1 MVQKIF
7 NRFGLRREF
16 NLSDLTDST
25 AALNNIL
32 STPSMLGT
40 EESFT
45 SNDLEPIF
53 GVFLTNITLST
64 FTGLSG
70 TTVTFTKIDDNGIIT
85 DDIVVYRPL
94 IKIKTQLDSSF
105 FSSGEPFFFGGDGP
119 NAFYYDSDNIVR
131 DPEPLDT
138 NQGYSFGTIV
148 LSNGGIYR
156 ALTNALAPVQLTPET
171 AGAYNFEFIRDWN
184 GIQDIFFNDELDP
197 VTNEVTTISDRF
209 WERGQFAFTSKI
221 QTSFLSLFG
230 GVNWKGFYKPTSF
243 GTTEFF
249 VSSTGSTIFKFQNI
263 ETFSFQQVRYGK
275 PDVNIINT
283 FKSFIANP
291 ALISNRY
298 SLNNIENIVGI
309 YDDPTRELV
318 QVTLPRKQK
327 LSNDDFIFLEVS
339 EGQVKS
345 RRYNALTHRSGV
357 DNTGNG
363 GVDERY
369 LIYFFIEVTKDFNI
383 LNVDIN
389 TLPLSGTGS
398 SEDLANGNITEAT
411 TEVLSGLLA
420 TIRYSPYK
428 SRDFDTY
435 LYSTT
440 HKLEIPPAT
449 YTVSGNTITCD
460 DFYYKHLMQ
469 NDYIYD
475 YRRRTTDAVQ
485 SVRRFVVNS
494 LDDSTNTATVSID
507 PTYTINN
514 NSPNNENNDQF
525 YYIIQGNT
533 SVSGTY
539 DGLVENPGLFLEKSW
554 NDNTSSTM
562 VVFSG
567 NNVTFN
573 STNTAITT
581 ENMGVTGATQT
592 YFEENN
598 EYLVRFTNSDSVY
611 RTFNYILH
619 GAPGGNTNG
628 GSGAK
633 IEGNITFRRNI
644 WYKIVIGKSGELE
657 GFSDVGGGGAAG
669 INTSTS
675 VRSAYSGGGYSGIH
689 DLDLPQ
695 SNVNGSTAN
704 QEPLTQENMVVIAAG
719 GGGGTSTSGGGGDAG
734 TPTGSDGTGSRG
746 GGGGGTIGGSGGSG
760 GVFSTNDGSAL
771 QGGAGQSISTS
782 NRYAGAGG
790 GGGYF
795 GGGGGGNQNTTS
807 TSSTGGGGGGGS
819 AISVSSLTVTKTESV
834 GSEKITNVVTSGTIG
849 DTIDL
854 TLNGIDE
861 LVFVGRY
868 GEDITRQKRIVVNY
882 SLEEYVDYAFDWA
895 FYIKDEDINSRSNNK
910 IWTISK
916 REQIN
921 PNFQTLNYKFLY
933 GIDYDFFKIGD
944 FKNFAENSMFTNG
957 TSRETGVNQLAFG
970 KPQLL
975 DKGDQYNVFYNL
987 LPIISTYHPPL
998 NFNTVVKT
1006 GNGNVNAKSRV
1017 LSSSQFTDFVIG
1029 NYVIDNTLDSFR
1041 GDATSIIPRGTRV
1054 IEIPSSGF
1062 TNIVL
1067 SKTIDTTVNSQPY
1080 AVIDHRGFICTCTLQ
1095 PTGTTPSTIA
1105 GSDVIIRGQS
1115 NEIKVGMV
1123 LCVQD
1128 QPSKSTYTRI
1138 TSISEDANGDT
1149 IVTLDSDLLSTN
1161 EIGAIVYTDR
1171 GVDIVEPLR
1180 EFCGDSICGQNNFQG
1195 SKPKTKYISTI
1206 AHVGARNDSLDIR
1219 WRESSL
1225 VSVYDSDDPRYPHRR
1240 TYFPG
1245 GDGTDV
1251 IGNSAVNF
1259 TLTANQGPS
1268 VAWWVDANVGQ
1279 TIDDQAVLSNGA
1291 TNSPNVSTG
1300 RGSKRY
1306 GSMQVW
1312 ARFKKTGAGAY
1323 TTGIA
1328 NAIIEKYPSFPIDDT
1343 FWPIGIAEALVRVN
1357 GDLRTNTEITNSHKY
1372 YFIVRVNEQIKSVP
1386 NAQNGYTATWT
1397 DSTTASDGNTLL
1409 PVTLDLTEFST
1420 DLWDLREIVYPQG
1433 TNQNNMRDFFTSLS
1447 SESQL
1452 NSQYTN
1458 MFNNRTN
1465 SAYRD
1470 HYYRIIGANGF
1481 TISQTS
1487 AEDKFLNPNSL
1498 IRDDGNGN
1506 ITYELRPGEILAHI
1520 GDTGYWTHFDTLES
1534 AVDTQVAFTFKPD
1547 PIDGGINNQSA
1558 NESELINLFP
1568 GVGGKSATFNNL
1580 GSEDQQLRF
1589 MQYRDKVYEILPNPT
1604 VIENRFTGIR
1614 MINPNTQSTYTRPDG
1629 TTVSVETNLQNS
1641 TNSLSVYAFTST
1653 TDLKELCCPPLDT
1666 SPPFDS
1672 SEIGLSTTQSNP
1684 DMNIDGL
1691 VNIRS
1696 FSGNHPID
1704 KILSIVTATNSDL
1717 PVTEK
1722 IELLFGNEKYK
1733 LLIGDSIPGTL

>member
-1 MVQKIF
+1 M
-7 NRFGLRREF
+7 
-16 NLSDLTDST
+16 TDST
-25 AALNNIL
+25 AAINNIL

-45 SNDLEPIF
+45 SNDLEPII
-53 GVFLTNITLST
+53 GIFLTNLTLST
-64 FTGLSG
+64 FTGLAG
-70 TTVTFTKIDDNGIIT
+70 TTVTFTKIDDNGLVT

-156 ALTNALAPVQLTPET
+156 ALTNASAPVQLTPET
-171 AGAYNFEFIRDWN
+171 AGVYNFEFIRDWN

-197 VTNEVTTISDRF
+197 VTNEVITINDRF

-249 VSSTGSTIFKFQNI
+249 VSSTGSTIFKFQDIN
-263 ETFSFQQVRYGK
+263 TLSFQQVRYGK

-298 SLNNIENIVGI
+298 SLNNIQNIVGI

-318 QVTLPRKQK
+318 QVTLPKKQR

-345 RRYNALTHRSGV
+345 RRYQALTHRSGV

-363 GVDERY
+363 GVDERD

-420 TIRYSPYK
+420 TIRYSPYNR
-428 SRDFDTY
+428 RDFDTY
-435 LYSTT
+435 LFSTN

-460 DFYYKHLMQ
+460 DFYYKHLME

-485 SVRRFVVNS
+485 SVRRFIVNS

-533 SVSGTY
+533 SVSGAY

-598 EYLVRFTNSDSVY
+598 EYLVRFTNSDAVY

-619 GAPGGNTNG
+619 GAPGGGNNNNG

-669 INTSTS
+669 INPSNS
-675 VRSAYSGGGYSGIH
+675 SDSAYSGGGYSGIH

-695 SNVNGSTAN
+695 SDTNGSTAN

-719 GGGGTSTSGGGGDAG
+719 GGGSASVSSGGGDAG
-734 TPTGSDGTGSRG
+734 TPIGSDGGGSRRG
-746 GGGGGTIGGSGGSG
+746 TGGGTIGGAGGSG
-760 GVFSTNDGSAL
+760 GGTGGDDGSAL
-771 QGGAGQSISTS
+771 RGGDGETTSSSSRSAG
-782 NRYAGAGG
+782 GGG

-795 GGGGGGNQNTTS
+795 GGGGAGNQSNFSTT
-807 TSSTGGGGGGGS
+807 TTGGGGGGGS

-834 GSEKITNVVTSGTIG
+834 GSEEITNVVTSGTLG

-868 GEDITRQKRIVVNY
+868 GEDITRQKRMVVNY
-882 SLEEYVDYAFDWA
+882 SLEEFVDYAFDWA
-895 FYIKDEDINSRSNNK
+895 FYIKDEDINSKSNNK

-933 GIDYDFFKIGD
+933 DIDYDFFKIGD
-944 FKNFAENSMFTNG
+944 FKNFSENSMFTSG

-1006 GNGNVNAKSRV
+1006 GNGSVRATSRV
-1017 LSSSQFTDFVIG
+1017 LSSSQFTDFEIG

-1041 GDATSIIPRGTRV
+1041 GDVTSIIPRGTRV
-1054 IEIPSSGF
+1054 IELPSSGF
-1062 TNIVL
+1062 TIVL
-1067 SKTIDTTVNSQPY
+1067 SKTIDTTVGSQPY

-1095 PTGTTPSTIA
+1095 PTGATPSTIA

-1195 SKPKTKYISTI
+1195 SKPKTKYLSTI
-1206 AHVGARNDSLDIR
+1206 AHVGARNANLDFR
-1219 WRESSL
+1219 WSESSITG
-1225 VSVYDSDDPRYPHRR
+1225 SYIGDDTRYQHRR
-1240 TYFPG
+1240 VYFPG
-1245 GDGTDV
+1245 GNDF
-1251 IGNSAVNF
+1251 IGNSSVDF
-1259 TLTANQGPS
+1259 SLVANQGPS

-1279 TIDDQAVLSNGA
+1279 TIVDQAVLSNGVS
-1291 TNSPNVSTG
+1291 NSFNLNVG
-1300 RGSKRY
+1300 RRSKTY
-1306 GSMQVW
+1306 GSMQTW

-1343 FWPIGIAEALVRVN
+1343 FWPIGIVEGLVRVN
-1357 GDLRTNTEITNSHKY
+1357 GDLRTNTEITNSH
-1372 YFIVRVNEQIKSVP
+1372 R
-1386 NAQNGYTATWT
+1386 
-1397 DSTTASDGNTLL
+1397 
-1409 PVTLDLTEFST
+1409 
-1420 DLWDLREIVYPQG
+1420 
-1433 TNQNNMRDFFTSLS
+1433 
-1447 SESQL
+1447 
-1452 NSQYTN
+1452 
-1458 MFNNRTN
+1458 
-1465 SAYRD
+1465 
-1470 HYYRIIGANGF
+1470 
-1481 TISQTS
+1481 
-1487 AEDKFLNPNSL
+1487 
-1498 IRDDGNGN
+1498 
-1506 ITYELRPGEILAHI
+1506 
-1520 GDTGYWTHFDTLES
+1520 
-1534 AVDTQVAFTFKPD
+1534 
-1547 PIDGGINNQSA
+1547 
-1558 NESELINLFP
+1558 
-1568 GVGGKSATFNNL
+1568 
-1580 GSEDQQLRF
+1580 
-1589 MQYRDKVYEILPNPT
+1589 ILPYR
-1604 VIENRFTGIR
+1604 E
-1614 MINPNTQSTYTRPDG
+1614 S
-1629 TTVSVETNLQNS
+1629 
-1641 TNSLSVYAFTST
+1641 
-1653 TDLKELCCPPLDT
+1653 
-1666 SPPFDS
+1666 
-1672 SEIGLSTTQSNP
+1672 
-1684 DMNIDGL
+1684 
-1691 VNIRS
+1691 
-1696 FSGNHPID
+1696 
-1704 KILSIVTATNSDL
+1704 
-1717 PVTEK
+1717 
-1722 IELLFGNEKYK
+1722 
-1733 LLIGDSIPGTL
+1733 

>member
-1 MVQKIF
+1 M
-7 NRFGLRREF
+7 
-16 NLSDLTDST
+16 TDST

-32 STPSMLGT
+32 GTSSMLGT

-45 SNDLEPIF
+45 SNDLEPIV
-53 GVFLTNITLST
+53 GIFLTNITRST
-64 FTGLSG
+64 FTGLAG
-70 TTVTFTKIDDNGIIT
+70 TTVTFTKIDDNGLVT

-156 ALTNALAPVQLTPET
+156 ALTNASAPVQLTPET
-171 AGAYNFEFIRDWN
+171 AGDYNFEFIRDWN

-197 VTNEVTTISDRF
+197 VTNQVTTINDRF

-249 VSSTGSTIFKFQNI
+249 ISSTGSTIFKFQNI
-263 ETFSFQQVRYGK
+263 ETLSFQQVRYGK

-298 SLNNIENIVGI
+298 SLNNIQNIVGI

-318 QVTLPRKQK
+318 QVTLPKKQR
-327 LSNDDFIFLEVS
+327 LSNGDFIFLEVS

-357 DNTGNG
+357 DNTSNG
-363 GVDERY
+363 GVDERD

-411 TEVLSGLLA
+411 SEVLSGLLA

-428 SRDFDTY
+428 RRDFDTY

-460 DFYYKHLMQ
+460 DFYYKHLME

-485 SVRRFVVNS
+485 SVRRFIVNS
-494 LDDSTNTATVSID
+494 LDDSTNTATISID
-507 PTYTINN
+507 PTYTING

-525 YYIIQGNT
+525 YYILQGNT

-598 EYLVRFTNSDSVY
+598 EYLVRFTNSDAVY

-669 INTSTS
+669 INTSVS

-719 GGGGTSTSGGGGDAG
+719 GGGGTSTSRAGGDAG
-734 TPTGSDGTGSRG
+734 TPIGSDGTGTRR

-760 GVFSTNDGSAL
+760 GVFSTNEGSAL
-771 QGGAGQSISTS
+771 QGGAGQSIGIS

-834 GSEKITNVVTSGTIG
+834 GSEEITNVVTTGTIG

-895 FYIKDEDINSRSNNK
+895 FYIKDEDINTRSNNK

-933 GIDYDFFKIGD
+933 NIEYDFFKIGD
-944 FKNFAENSMFTNG
+944 FKNFAENSMFTSG

-1006 GNGNVNAKSRV
+1006 GNGDVKEKSRV
-1017 LSSSQFTDFVIG
+1017 ISSSQFTDFVIG

-1054 IEIPSSGF
+1054 IELPSSGF

-1067 SKTIDTTVNSQPY
+1067 SKIINTTVNSHPY

-1149 IVTLDSDLLSTN
+1149 TVTLDSDLLSIN
-1161 EIGAIVYTDR
+1161 EIGAIVYADR

-1206 AHVGARNDSLDIR
+1206 AHVGTRNDNLDVR

-1225 VSVYDSDDPRYPHRR
+1225 VGTYDSEDTRLPHRR

-1245 GDGTDV
+1245 GNNLTGDV
-1251 IGNSAVNF
+1251 IGNVAVDF
-1259 TLTANQGPS
+1259 RQTGNQGPS

-1279 TIDDQAVLSNGA
+1279 TIDRQAVRSNGV
-1291 TNSPNVSTG
+1291 TNSPNLSSG

-1312 ARFKKTGAGAY
+1312 TRFKKTGAGAY

-1343 FWPIGIAEALVRVN
+1343 FWPIGIVEGLLRVN

-1372 YFIVRVNEQIKSVP
+1372 YHIVRVNEQIKSVP

-1397 DSTTASDGNTLL
+1397 DSTTASDGTTLL

-1433 TNQNNMRDFFTSLS
+1433 TNQNNMRDYFTSIS
-1447 SESQL
+1447 SSPSL
-1452 NSQYTN
+1452 DSRFTN
-1458 MFNNRTN
+1458 QFNNRT
-1465 SAYRD
+1465 SSTYRD
-1470 HYYRIIGANGF
+1470 HYYRITGSGF

-1487 AEDKFLNPNSL
+1487 AEGKFLNPNSL

-1520 GDTGYWTHFDTLES
+1520 GTTGYWTHFDTLES
-1534 AVDTQVAFTFKPD
+1534 AVDTQVAFTFKPN
-1547 PIDGGINNQSA
+1547 PIDGAINNQSA

-1568 GVGGKSATFNNL
+1568 GVGGKSATYNIL
-1580 GSEDQQLRF
+1580 GNEFEQPRF
-1589 MQYRDKVYEILPNPT
+1589 MQYRDKVYEILPNAT
-1604 VIENRFTGIR
+1604 VIENRFTGVR
-1614 MINPNTQSTYTRPDG
+1614 MINPNTQETYTRPDG

-1641 TNSLSVYAFTST
+1641 TNGLSVYTFTST
-1653 TDLKELCCPPLDT
+1653 TNLKELCCPPLDT

-1696 FSGNHPID
+1696 FSGNHPTD